1 MLKSLWQQVVKVT
14 APSQSHWWK
23 WTRTVCFSC
32 RIRNYV
38 ASLNSFEQV
47 DTNRAHDVWI
57 LIFFRSNLRLL
68 GIISFSGRS
77 LQKWL
82 YQWNWLQDAEGA
94 GRQGGIGSQD
104 WEGGEGG
111 LGLIGTFTAVCDSVC
126 LFGCWQVQFFCRGVV
141 NPMIGTNL
149 AVMQQSTL
157 VCLQAATS
165 AELLCVASPS
175 YPFVHVAQSKTSLQQ
190 LLLITTPPTARLSQ
204 HQPVCWTATWHS
216 PANLQQFHQR
226 HVCLIVQCQHSTAAG
241 WAATCA
247 CCCCTNTALDTVIAG
262 QYTRCTASVN
272 PSL

>member
-14 APSQSHWWK
+14 APSQSYSWK

-38 ASLNSFEQV
+38 ASLSSFEQV

-94 GRQGGIGSQD
+94 GREGGISSQD

-111 LGLIGTFTAVCDSVC
+111 LGLIGTFTAVCDTVC
-126 LFGCWQVQFFCRGVV
+126 LFGCWQVQFFCRGVE
-141 NPMIGTNL
+141 NPMIGINL

-165 AELLCVASPS
+165 AELMCVACPL
-175 YPFVHVAQSKTSLQQ
+175 YTFVHVAQSQTSLQQ
-190 LLLITTPPTARLSQ
+190 HLLWSQLLQQPDWASTSLLAAHQHGDPLLICSSFISDMCVSWFSTSIALWQVEQLHVPVAVAQILHLTLS
-204 HQPVCWTATWHS
+204 
-216 PANLQQFHQR
+216 
-226 HVCLIVQCQHSTAAG
+226 
-241 WAATCA
+241 
-247 CCCCTNTALDTVIAG
+247 
-262 QYTRCTASVN
+262 
-272 PSL
+272 